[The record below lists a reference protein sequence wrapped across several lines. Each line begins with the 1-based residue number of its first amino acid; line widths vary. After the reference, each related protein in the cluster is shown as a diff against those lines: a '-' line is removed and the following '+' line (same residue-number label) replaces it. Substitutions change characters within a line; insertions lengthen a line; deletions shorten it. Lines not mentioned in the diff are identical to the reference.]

1 MCAVITPPVKYRSAC
16 HIFTA
21 QTIQL
26 TAILLKATYPNMSIA
41 ETRPQLWKKSMS
53 FSMVS

>member
-1 MCAVITPPVKYRSAC
+1 MLAH
-16 HIFTA
+16 HIFTG

-41 ETRPQLWKKSMS
+41 DKRPQLRKKSVF